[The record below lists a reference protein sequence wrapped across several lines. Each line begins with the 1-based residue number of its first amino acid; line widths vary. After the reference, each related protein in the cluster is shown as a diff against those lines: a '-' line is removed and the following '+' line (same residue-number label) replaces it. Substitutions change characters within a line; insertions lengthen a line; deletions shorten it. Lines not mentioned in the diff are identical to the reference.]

1 MKPDRA
7 AFTLPEVLLAV
18 LLFSVGILGLA
29 STATFIAEQ
38 IGDARQLVAAAH
50 FARSELDS
58 LRAVPCTSI
67 VAGSAATR
75 RASMAWS
82 VAVSPRA
89 RTLRAVLVLAAWR
102 GTRTRTIDALLPCD
116 S

>member
-1 MKPDRA
+1 MKPARA

-18 LLFSVGILGLA
+18 LLFSVGVLGLA

-58 LRAVPCTSI
+58 LRAVPCASV
-67 VAGSAATR
+67 VAGSAAR
-75 RASMAWS
+75 RGASMTWS
-82 VAVSPRA
+82 VSVSPRT
-89 RTLRAVLVLAAWR
+89 RTLRAVLALAVWR

-116 S
+116 A